1 MNPAN
6 EAMISESG
14 KFRRYIVEDTM
25 YEVRK
30 YSYGTGGQQT
40 STRRI
45 RKAEY
50 LSNSGT
56 VIVPSKNFYT
66 NMSANIVLPNS
77 WYPS

>member
-1 MNPAN
+1 
-6 EAMISESG
+6 MISESG

-56 VIVPSKNFYT
+56 VIVSSAFQNTCK